1 MLMPWMADDLR
12 KKNRAWLIKKISL
25 SEIVSSKNNFI
36 IQRTL
41 WLFFPCV
48 LSLLA
53 FLSILYPSAG
63 SAGVSDVIVGHVND
77 IKARL
82 SDDQTVQG
90 RVLKTGEIDTS
101 AEGQDGLHWSSG
113 NWSLVEVDGVLFL
126 QSAENFRSSPAPD
139 LHVYISE
146 NPAIKDN
153 YQFSNDQ
160 YEIGPLLKPNGAA
173 FYRLDLKDPK
183 RVQSILIW
191 CKRFS
196 EYIGSADLK

>member
-1 MLMPWMADDLR
+1 MPWMADDLR
-12 KKNRAWLIKKISL
+12 KKNRAWLIKKLSL
-25 SEIVSSKNNFI
+25 SEIVLSKNNFI
-36 IQRTL
+36 IQRSS
-41 WLFFPCV
+41 WLFWPCF
-48 LSLLA
+48 LCLLA
-53 FLSILYPSAG
+53 FLSVLYPSAG
-63 SAGVSDVIVGHVND
+63 LAGVSDVMVGHVND

-82 SDDQTVQG
+82 SDGQTVQG
-90 RVLKTGEIDTS
+90 RVLKTGEIDTT

-113 NWSLVEVDGVLFL
+113 NWSLVDVDGVLFL

-173 FYRLDLKDPK
+173 FYRLDFTDPK

-196 EYIGSADLK
+196 EYIGSVDLK

>member
-1 MLMPWMADDLR
+1 MPWMAGDLR
-12 KKNRAWLIKKISL
+12 KKNRAWLIKKLSL
-25 SEIVSSKNNFI
+25 SEIVLSKNNFI
-36 IQRTL
+36 IQRSS
-41 WLFFPCV
+41 WLFWPCF
-48 LSLLA
+48 LCLLA
-53 FLSILYPSAG
+53 FLSVLYPSAG
-63 SAGVSDVIVGHVND
+63 LAGVSDVIVGHVND

-82 SDDQTVQG
+82 SDGQTVQG
-90 RVLKTGEIDTS
+90 RVLKTGEIDTT

-113 NWSLVEVDGVLFL
+113 NWSLVDVDGVLFL

-146 NPAIKDN
+146 NPAIRDN

-173 FYRLDLKDPK
+173 FYRLDFTDPK

>member
-1 MLMPWMADDLR
+1 MPWMADDLR

-25 SEIVSSKNNFI
+25 SEIVLSKNNFI
-36 IQRTL
+36 IHRSS
-41 WLFFPCV
+41 WLFLPCF
-48 LSLLA
+48 LCLLA
-53 FLSILYPSAG
+53 FLSVLYPSAG
-63 SAGVSDVIVGHVND
+63 LAGVSDVIVGHVND

-82 SDDQTVQG
+82 SDGQTVQG
-90 RVLKTGEIDTS
+90 RVLKTGEIDTT

-113 NWSLVEVDGVLFL
+113 NWSLVDVDGVLFL

-146 NPAIKDN
+146 NPAIRDN

-173 FYRLDLKDPK
+173 FYRLDFTDPK

-196 EYIGSADLK
+196 EYIGSVDLK

>member
-1 MLMPWMADDLR
+1 MPWMADDLR
-12 KKNRAWLIKKISL
+12 KKNRAWLIKKLSL
-25 SEIVSSKNNFI
+25 SEIVLSKNNFI
-36 IQRTL
+36 IHRSS
-41 WLFFPCV
+41 WLFLPCF
-48 LSLLA
+48 LCLLA
-53 FLSILYPSAG
+53 FLSVLYPSAG
-63 SAGVSDVIVGHVND
+63 LAGVSDVIVGHVND

-82 SDDQTVQG
+82 SDGQTVQG
-90 RVLKTGEIDTS
+90 RVLKTGEIDTT

-113 NWSLVEVDGVLFL
+113 NWSLVDVDGVLFL

-146 NPAIKDN
+146 NPAIRDN

-173 FYRLDLKDPK
+173 FYRLDFTDPK

-196 EYIGSADLK
+196 EYIGSVDLK

>member
-1 MLMPWMADDLR
+1 M
-12 KKNRAWLIKKISL
+12 IKKISL
-25 SEIVSSKNNFI
+25 SEIVTSKNNFI
-36 IQRTL
+36 MQRTS
-41 WLFFPCV
+41 WLFLPCF
-48 LSLLA
+48 LCLLV
-53 FLSILYPSAG
+53 FLSVFYPSAG

-82 SDDQTVQG
+82 SDGQTVQG

-113 NWSLVEVDGVLFL
+113 NWSLVDVDGVLFL

-160 YEIGPLLKPNGAA
+160 YDIGPLLKPNGAA
-173 FYRLDLKDPK
+173 FYRLDFTDPK